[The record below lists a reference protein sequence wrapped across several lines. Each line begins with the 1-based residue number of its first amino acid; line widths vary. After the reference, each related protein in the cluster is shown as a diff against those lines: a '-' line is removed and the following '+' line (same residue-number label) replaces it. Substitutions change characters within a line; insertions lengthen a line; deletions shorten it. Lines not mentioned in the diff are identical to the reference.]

1 MFMSISVGGNIEI
14 SNGYRNASGKEDG
27 SKGVREFSNY
37 LMNKF
42 SCLTPGK
49 NVAVSVTAGMLRKA
63 MSDEKT
69 GQWLE
74 RELDKAPDYIAQAQ
88 QSASARGWKLTSV
101 SIEFGEEYTTM
112 CTCVVTDAQ
121 GTDPGI
127 DKWLEKVKDNKEKQ
141 KAEQKKAEKKAAKD
155 NLEQNAEEQRYT
167 FKGNDLRS
175 VTDSFIEKMSTLNSL
190 VGSVSGFDM
199 MV

>member
-1 MFMSISVGGNIEI
+1 MFMSISIGGDIGI
-14 SNGYRNASGKEDG
+14 SNGYQNASEKTSGYK
-27 SKGVREFSNY
+27 SVREFSNY
-37 LMNKF
+37 LMNKY

-74 RELDKAPDYIAQAQ
+74 RELGKAPDYIAQAQ